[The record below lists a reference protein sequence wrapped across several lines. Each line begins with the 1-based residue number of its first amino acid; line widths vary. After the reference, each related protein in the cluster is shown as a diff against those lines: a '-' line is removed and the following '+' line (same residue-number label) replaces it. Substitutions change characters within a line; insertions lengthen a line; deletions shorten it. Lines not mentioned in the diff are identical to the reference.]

1 MSHWRSWLGAVLVA
15 QLVSAPVLAQAP
27 GDWPG
32 AAPPPPPADDGV
44 WVELR
49 ASDGAARIE
58 RVDSDVVYPVCAAPC
73 RQRLSRS
80 GVYRIGGEGVRPSA
94 SFELTQAPGAVTLD
108 VQTGSAAR
116 QNLATALFIAGGA
129 GVVVGGFVLFASR
142 LGDVRPADNAPSNS
156 RTTTVG
162 GVVALSGLVLGLI
175 GLGVSYYASTHVTSS
190 DGVTF

>member
-1 MSHWRSWLGAVLVA
+1 MA

-129 GVVVGGFVLFASR
+129 GVVVGGFVLFAGHHAPDGR
-142 LGDVRPADNAPSNS
+142 GPRVR
-156 RTTTVG
+156 RR
-162 GVVALSGLVLGLI
+162 VVGLVLGLI